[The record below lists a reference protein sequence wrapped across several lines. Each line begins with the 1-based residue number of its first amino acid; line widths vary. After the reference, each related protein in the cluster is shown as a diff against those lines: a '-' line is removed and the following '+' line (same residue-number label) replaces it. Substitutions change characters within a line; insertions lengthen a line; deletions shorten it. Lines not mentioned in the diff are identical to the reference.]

1 MLSRLSNFRSF
12 VRPLSAISCART
24 FATSRVAAG
33 QYGLETYL
41 VSSDELNQALKRNVS
56 SKLSTAPKI
65 VPLCASWF
73 LPNDGRVGK
82 DTYFAER
89 IPRAQFFDLDTVKD
103 THSPYPHMLPSAE
116 DFAVAMRKLGIRRH
130 DSVVVY
136 DSKELGI
143 FSAPRVGWTLQAFG
157 HPNVH
162 VLNNFR
168 KWVDEGYPTES
179 GKPAAVDEVD
189 YPVPQLDKTKVV
201 AFEEVREIA
210 KEQGLEGAEEVQI
223 LDARSLGRWKGTD
236 PEPRE
241 GKSTLP
247 LYLPITL
254 TTTGLSSGHIPHSI
268 SVPISDLL
276 DASTKTLL
284 PAAKL
289 KEVFASKNIDAA
301 KPIIASC
308 GTGVTAAVID
318 AALTEAG
325 FPTEQR
331 RLYDGSWTEWAQRVK
346 PSERLI
352 RKAE

>member
-1 MLSRLSNFRSF
+1 M
-12 VRPLSAISCART
+12 
-24 FATSRVAAG
+24 
-33 QYGLETYL
+33 
-41 VSSDELNQALKRNVS
+41 KKNVS

-73 LPNDGRVGK
+73 LPNDGRNGK
-82 DTYFAER
+82 DTFLAER
-89 IPRAQFFDLDTVKD
+89 IPRAQFFDLDAVKD
-103 THSPYPHMLPSAE
+103 PHSPYPHMLPSPE

-168 KWVDEGYPTES
+168 KWVEEGHPTES
-179 GKPAAVDEVD
+179 GQPSAIDEVD

-241 GKSTLP
+241 GTYRVIPSFILV
-247 LYLPITL
+247 L
-254 TTTGLSSGHIPHSI
+254 TTIGLSSGHIPHSI
-268 SVPISDLL
+268 SVPVSDLL
-276 DASTKTLL
+276 DADTKTLL

-289 KEVFASKNIDAA
+289 QEVFKAKNVDAS

-331 RLYDGSWTEWAQRVK
+331 RIYDGSWTEWAQRVK
-346 PSERLI
+346 PGERLI
-352 RKAE
+352 RKSE

>member
-1 MLSRLSNFRSF
+1 MLSRLSNSRSSL
-12 VRPLSAISCART
+12 RPLSALSCART
-24 FATSRVAAG
+24 FVTNRVLTG

-41 VSSDELNQALKRNVS
+41 VSPAELNEALKRNVN
-56 SKLSTAPKI
+56 SKLSTSPKI

-82 DTYFAER
+82 DTYLAER
-89 IPRAQFFDLDTVKD
+89 IPRAQFFDLDAVKD
-103 THSPYPHMLPSAE
+103 AHSPYPHMLPSTE

-168 KWVDEGYPTES
+168 KWVEEGYPTES
-179 GKPAAVDEVD
+179 GKPIAVDEVD

-241 GKSTLP
+241 GRLTLHISLAITP
-247 LYLPITL
+247 NKPRSLLRPHPSLYLR
-254 TTTGLSSGHIPHSI
+254 PHLR
-268 SVPISDLL
+268 P
-276 DASTKTLL
+276 
-284 PAAKL
+284 P
-289 KEVFASKNIDAA
+289 
-301 KPIIASC
+301 
-308 GTGVTAAVID
+308 
-318 AALTEAG
+318 
-325 FPTEQR
+325 R
-331 RLYDGSWTEWAQRVK
+331 RLHEDPPSRRQAKGSLRVQEHRCLEAHHRQLRHRRHGSRYRRRSDQGWV
-346 PSERLI
+346 PHRTAPLVRRELDRVGAESEAHRGLDPQV
-352 RKAE
+352 

>member
-1 MLSRLSNFRSF
+1 MSQ
-12 VRPLSAISCART
+12 C
-24 FATSRVAAG
+24 
-33 QYGLETYL
+33 GLETYL
-41 VSSDELNQALKRNVS
+41 VSPAELNAALKKNVS

-73 LPNDGRVGK
+73 LPNDGRNGK
-82 DTYFAER
+82 ETFLAER
-89 IPRAQFFDLDTVKD
+89 IPRARFFDLDAVKD
-103 THSPYPHMLPSAE
+103 PHSPYPHMLPSAE
-116 DFAVAMRKLGIRRH
+116 DFAGAMRKLGIRRH

-168 KWVDEGYPTES
+168 KWVEEGFPTES
-179 GKPAAVDEVD
+179 GEPKAVDEVD
-189 YPVPQLDKTKVV
+189 YPVPELDKSKVV

-223 LDARSLGRWKGTD
+223 LDARSLGRWKGVD

-241 GKSTLP
+241 
-247 LYLPITL
+247 
-254 TTTGLSSGHIPHSI
+254 GLSSGHIPHSI
-268 SVPISDLL
+268 SVPVSDLL
-276 DASTKTLL
+276 DADSKTLL
-284 PAAKL
+284 PAEKL
-289 KEVFASKNIDAA
+289 QEVFRSKNIDAS

-325 FPTEQR
+325 FPIEQR

-346 PSERLI
+346 SNERLI
-352 RKAE
+352 RKSE

>member
-1 MLSRLSNFRSF
+1 ML
-12 VRPLSAISCART
+12 
-24 FATSRVAAG
+24 

-41 VSSDELNQALKRNVS
+41 VSPAELDAALKKNIS

-73 LPNDGRVGK
+73 LPNDGRNGK
-82 DTYFAER
+82 ETFLAER
-89 IPRAQFFDLDTVKD
+89 IPRARFFDLDAVKD
-103 THSPYPHMLPSAE
+103 PDSPYPHMLPSAE

-136 DSKELGI
+136 DTKELGI

-157 HPNVH
+157 HSNVH

-168 KWVDEGYPTES
+168 KWVEEGYPTES
-179 GKPAAVDEVD
+179 GEPGAVDEVD
-189 YPVPQLDKTKVV
+189 YPVPALDKTKVV

-210 KEQGLEGAEEVQI
+210 NEQGLEGAEDVQI

-241 GKSTLP
+241 GE
-247 LYLPITL
+247 YIDCDARRICVL
-254 TTTGLSSGHIPHSI
+254 TIAGLSSGHIPHST
-268 SVPISDLL
+268 SVPITELL
-276 DASTKTLL
+276 DADSKTLL
-284 PAAKL
+284 SAEKL
-289 KEVFASKNIDAA
+289 QEVFKSKNIDPS
-301 KPIIASC
+301 KSIIASC

-325 FPTEQR
+325 FPLEQR
-331 RLYDGSWTEWAQRVK
+331 RLYDGSWTEWAQRVR
-346 PSERLI
+346 PGDRLI
-352 RKAE
+352 RKSE

>member
-1 MLSRLSNFRSF
+1 MLLRLCNFRSSL
-12 VRPLSAISCART
+12 RPFSALACSRT
-24 FATSRVAAG
+24 FATSRAAMS

-41 VSSDELNQALKRNVS
+41 VSPVELDTALKRNVN

-73 LPNDGRVGK
+73 LPNDGRNGK
-82 DTYFAER
+82 ETFLAER
-89 IPRAQFFDLDTVKD
+89 IPRAQFFDLDAVKD
-103 THSPYPHMLPSAE
+103 PDSPYPHMLPSAE

-168 KWVDEGYPTES
+168 KWVEEGYPTES
-179 GKPAAVDEVD
+179 GESKAVDEVD
-189 YPVPQLDKTKVV
+189 YPVPELDEAKVV
-201 AFEEVREIA
+201 AFEEVRDIA

-223 LDARSLGRWKGTD
+223 LDARSLGRWKGVD

-241 GKSTLP
+241 
-247 LYLPITL
+247 
-254 TTTGLSSGHIPHSI
+254 GLSSGHIPHSI
-268 SVPISDLL
+268 SVPVSDLL
-276 DASTKTLL
+276 DADSKALL
-284 PAAKL
+284 PAGKL
-289 KEVFASKNIDAA
+289 QEVFKAKNIDAS

-346 PSERLI
+346 SNEHLIHKSE
-352 RKAE
+352 